1 MSIVQKMKLLE
12 HKAKGIHTFARTSLF
27 LIFLVINPVLA
38 EEISI
43 TNLDF
48 SALAGNKVQVALEMT
63 GVVAE
68 PDVFQT
74 DNPSRIAL
82 DFVGVK
88 SGLKQKKFTANMGA
102 ASDIY
107 VIEAGE
113 RTRVVINLSE
123 SVPYETKVLGN
134 KVLITLNEIESIAE
148 PEPLTPIVQAP
159 IPEEEAPIETFTE
172 PAPVE
177 TVTKRAP
184 VEPLPPVIAPPL
196 VPQPEPVQKVSAISR
211 LLPQQT
217 IRDIDFRRGANGQGL
232 LVVELT
238 NVNTIVD
245 SREVGGKV
253 VLKFL
258 NTRLPQA
265 LRKRFDVSDFATPI
279 HKIEAVSRGINT
291 IITVTPMSGNYDYSS
306 FQDGGM
312 LTFDFRPL
320 TRAEKEVAEKAK
332 FPYSGEKLSLNFQD
346 IEIRSVLQILADFT
360 ELNVVASE
368 AVTGRV
374 TLNLNDVPWD
384 QALDLILK
392 ANGLAKRES
401 GNVIL
406 VAPIAQIFKLEEEEL
421 EAKKVVEQLEP
432 LRTEYI
438 QINYAKADTIRKILE
453 GREDTGTNNT
463 SSDKK
468 KDKKNTHAQ
477 NGRLLSNRGV
487 VNVDIR
493 TNVLIVKDTS
503 KKMEAIRGLIQKLDI
518 PVRQVMIEARIVNA
532 DKNFARDLGMRFGIA
547 KAARLGSK
555 RGFAI
560 GPAPTVG
567 GLVTRDV
574 NGARTGGGIIVPSV
588 SDANVS
594 NYLVDLASKGA
605 NAFPPAALGMTL
617 ARAADYV
624 LNLEISALE
633 GDNRGELISNPRVLT
648 SDRVEALIK
657 QGVQIPFSTT
667 SSEGT
672 QTEFIDAVLELKV
685 KPQITPN
692 GSVIM
697 DLAIKNDTAN
707 DLGGIDKEE
716 VKTTVQVNDGETV
729 VLGGIYAMD
738 TGKVVTKVPFF
749 GDLPIVGILFRNTRD
764 SEVKKELLVFIT
776 PKVVKES
783 VTLQ

>member
-1 MSIVQKMKLLE
+1 MSITQQIKLLE
-12 HKAKGIHTFARTSLF
+12 KRISASTMSVITGLF
-27 LIFLVINPVLA
+27 LIFLVINPISA
-38 EEISI
+38 NEISI
-43 TNLDF
+43 IKVDF

-63 GVVAE
+63 EQVAD
-68 PDVFQT
+68 PSVFQT

-88 SGLKQKKFTANMGA
+88 SGLKQKKFPINIGA
-102 ASDIY
+102 ASDVY
-107 VIEAGE
+107 VIEAGA
-113 RTRVVINLSE
+113 RTRVVINLTE

-134 KVLITLNEIESIAE
+134 KVLITLNEIESA
-148 PEPLTPIVQAP
+148 PVAP
-159 IPEEEAPIETFTE
+159 ISRPTPVPVVDDMSRKRIENAPASQRQER
-172 PAPVE
+172 VE
-177 TVTKRAP
+177 
-184 VEPLPPVIAPPL
+184 
-196 VPQPEPVQKVSAISR
+196 KVSVVSR
-211 LLPQQT
+211 LLPPQT
-217 IRDIDFRRGANGQGL
+217 IRDIDFKRGVNGEGL
-232 LVVELT
+232 LIVELI
-238 NVNTIVD
+238 NSNTIVD
-245 SREVGGKV
+245 AREIGGKV
-253 VLKFL
+253 VFKFL
-258 NTRLPQA
+258 NTHLPQA

-291 IITVTPMSGNYDYSS
+291 IITITPTNGNYDYSS

-312 LTFDFRPL
+312 ITFDFRPL
-320 TRAEKEVAEKAK
+320 TESEKKAAEKAK
-332 FPYSGEKLSLNFQD
+332 FSYKGEKLSLNFQD
-346 IEIRSVLQILADFT
+346 IDIRSVLQILADFT
-360 ELNVVASE
+360 ELNIIASE

-392 ANGLAKRES
+392 ANGLAKREA

-406 VAPIAQIFKLEEEEL
+406 VAPTSKILKLEEEEL
-421 EAKKVVEQLEP
+421 EAQKVVEQLEP

-438 QINYAKADTIRKILE
+438 QINYAKAIDIKAILL
-453 GREDTGTNNT
+453 GSRESERSTETTNSKLNDDGTQKRT
-463 SSDKK
+463 SRTRAFKV
-468 KDKKNTHAQ
+468 KNE
-477 NGRLLSNRGV
+477 RLLSSRGV
-487 VNVDIR
+487 VSSDVR
-493 TNVLIVKDTS
+493 TNVLIVKDTV
-503 KKMEAIRGLIQKLDI
+503 KNLEAIHRLIVKIDI

-532 DKNFARDLGMRFGIA
+532 DKNFARDLGMRFGVA
-547 KAARLGSK
+547 KAGRLGSK
-555 RGFAI
+555 RQFAV

-567 GLVTRDV
+567 GLVTHDT
-574 NGARTGGGIIVPSV
+574 NGARSGGGIVVPSV

-648 SDRVEALIK
+648 SDRVEAVIK

-685 KPQITPN
+685 TPQITPN

-697 DLAIKNDTAN
+697 NLGIKNDTAN

-716 VKTTVQVNDGETV
+716 VITTVQVNDGETV

-738 TGKVVTKVPFF
+738 TGKVITKVPFF
-749 GDLPIVGILFRNTRD
+749 GDLPVVGILFRNTRD
-764 SEVKKELLVFIT
+764 SEVKKELLIFIT
-776 PKVVKES
+776 PKIVKNS
-783 VTLQ
+783 VTLK

>member
-1 MSIVQKMKLLE
+1 MNIVQKMKLLE
-12 HKAKGIHTFARTSLF
+12 NKTKNSNVFTVAGLF
-27 LIFLVINPVLA
+27 LIFLVIKPVSA
-38 EEISI
+38 EELSI

-48 SALAGNKVQVALEMT
+48 SALVGNKIQIVLEMT
-63 GVVAE
+63 GEATE

-74 DNPSRIAL
+74 DNPARIAL

-88 SGLKQKKFTANMGA
+88 SGLKQKKFTPNMGA
-102 ASDIY
+102 ANDIY

-134 KVLITLNEIESIAE
+134 KVLITLNNVKSVAETVAPMVRSPTRSQKAPVDIIARRAPTEAFSPAE
-148 PEPLTPIVQAP
+148 PEYV
-159 IPEEEAPIETFTE
+159 
-172 PAPVE
+172 
-177 TVTKRAP
+177 
-184 VEPLPPVIAPPL
+184 
-196 VPQPEPVQKVSAISR
+196 VPQRESAISR

-217 IRDIDFRRGANGQGL
+217 IRDIDFKRGANGEGL
-232 LVVELT
+232 LLVELT

-291 IITVTPMSGNYDYSS
+291 IITITPMNGNYDYSS

-320 TRAEKEVAEKAK
+320 TYAEKEQAQKAK

-346 IEIRSVLQILADFT
+346 IEIRAVLQILADFT
-360 ELNVVASE
+360 ELNIVASD
-368 AVTGRV
+368 AISGRV

-392 ANGLAKRES
+392 ANGLAKREA

-406 VAPIAQIFKLEEEEL
+406 VAPTSQIFKLEEEEL
-421 EAKKVVEQLEP
+421 EAKKVTEQLEP

-438 QINYAKADTIRKILE
+438 QINYARVNDIKKILL
-453 GREDTGTNNT
+453 GSRESERLTVTTNQSEDNKAQRT
-463 SSDKK
+463 SKENKTQSI
-468 KDKKNTHAQ
+468 NE
-477 NGRLLSNRGV
+477 RLLSRRGI
-487 VNVDIR
+487 VNADVR
-493 TNVLIVKDTS
+493 TNVLIVKDTVKNLES
-503 KKMEAIRGLIQKLDI
+503 IRAMIQKLDI

-555 RGFAI
+555 RGFAV

-567 GLVTRDV
+567 GLITRDV
-574 NGARTGGGIIVPSV
+574 NGVRTGGGVVVPSV

-633 GDNRGELISNPRVLT
+633 GENRGELISNPRVLT
-648 SDRVEALIK
+648 SDRVEAVIK

-685 KPQITPN
+685 TPQITPN

-776 PKVVKES
+776 PKVVKDS
-783 VTLQ
+783 VTLE

>member
-1 MSIVQKMKLLE
+1 MSIVHKVRLLRK
-12 HKAKGIHTFARTSLF
+12 KAKSINSLAVVNLF
-27 LIFLVINPVLA
+27 LIFLVMNPVSA
-38 EEISI
+38 EELSI

-48 SALAGNKVQVALEMT
+48 STLAGNKIQVALEMT
-63 GVVAE
+63 GEVAE

-74 DNPSRIAL
+74 DNPARIAL
-82 DFVGVK
+82 DFVGLK
-88 SGLKQKKFTANMGA
+88 SGLKQKKFSANMGA
-102 ASDIY
+102 VSDIY

-113 RTRVVINLSE
+113 RTRVVINLTE

-134 KVLITLNEIESIAE
+134 KVLITLNEVESAATVESVAPIDRAPTHQPEIPVEIAE
-148 PEPLTPIVQAP
+148 R
-159 IPEEEAPIETFTE
+159 
-172 PAPVE
+172 
-177 TVTKRAP
+177 RAP
-184 VEPLPPVIAPPL
+184 VEPLAPVVSQAVASPPR
-196 VPQPEPVQKVSAISR
+196 ESAISR

-217 IRDIDFRRGANGQGL
+217 IRDIDFKRGANGEGL
-232 LVVELT
+232 LLVEVT
-238 NVNTIVD
+238 NANTIVD

-291 IITVTPMSGNYDYSS
+291 IITITPMNGNYDYSS

-320 TRAEKEVAEKAK
+320 TKAEKEIAQKAK

-360 ELNVVASE
+360 ELNIVASE
-368 AVTGRV
+368 AVAGRV

-392 ANGLAKRES
+392 ANGLAKREA
-401 GNVIL
+401 GNVVL
-406 VAPIAQIFKLEEEEL
+406 VAPTAQIFKLEEEEL

-438 QINYAKADTIRKILE
+438 QINYAKADDIRQILE
-453 GREDTGTNNT
+453 GREDTVVNN
-463 SSDKK
+463 SSSNK
-468 KDKKNTHAQ
+468 KDDKN
-477 NGRLLSNRGV
+477 NSRVRSGRLLSDRGV
-487 VNVDIR
+487 VNVDVR

-503 KKMEAIRGLIQKLDI
+503 KKMEAIRALIQKLDI

-648 SDRVEALIK
+648 SDRVEAIIK

-776 PKVVKES
+776 PKVVKDS